1 MHEERRAQM
10 DDSFRGMQEVQKAIE
25 QGDGDD
31 HGVTAMLDDVQR
43 RALTS
48 LSSLRGA
55 SKSHVFHL

>member
-1 MHEERRAQM
+1 M
-10 DDSFRGMQEVQKAIE
+10 DDGFRGMQEVQKAIE